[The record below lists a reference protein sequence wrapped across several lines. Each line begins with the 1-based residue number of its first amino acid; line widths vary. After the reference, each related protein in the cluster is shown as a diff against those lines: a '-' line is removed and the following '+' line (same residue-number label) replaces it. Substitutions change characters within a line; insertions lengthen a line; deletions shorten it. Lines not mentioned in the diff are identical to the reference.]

1 MADFKLPTSVH
12 GDKDEMIKTTQV
24 DKDKIVCKTCEFG
37 EGEKRY
43 FKGVCSFYPVK
54 KPDKVLFEG
63 ANCKH
68 YIKIKK

>member
-1 MADFKLPTSVH
+1 MADFKLPTSMH

-63 ANCKH
+63 ANCEH

>member
-12 GDKDEMIKTTQV
+12 GDKNEMIKTTQV